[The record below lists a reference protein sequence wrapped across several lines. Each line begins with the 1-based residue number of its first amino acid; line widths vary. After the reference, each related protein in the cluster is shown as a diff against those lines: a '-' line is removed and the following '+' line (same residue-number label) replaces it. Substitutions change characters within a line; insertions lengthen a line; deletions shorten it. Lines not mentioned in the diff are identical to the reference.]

1 MGVDEEVKKVSRF
14 QRRKNFRP
22 NLFFQGVSMSIE
34 NTLIDELNTSE
45 NTGDIIPS
53 VPIDLII
60 AQRTAGIAAFMEGLE
75 KLREAELLFAAAAE
89 RIGSQ
94 GWMRLWRQVGVAA
107 KKMK

>member
-1 MGVDEEVKKVSRF
+1 
-14 QRRKNFRP
+14 
-22 NLFFQGVSMSIE
+22 MSIE

-89 RIGSQ
+89 KDWFSGLDEI
-94 GWMRLWRQVGVAA
+94 VASGRRCRKENEIEA
-107 KKMK
+107 LRRRVARCVDREGANKFLI

>member
-1 MGVDEEVKKVSRF
+1 
-14 QRRKNFRP
+14 
-22 NLFFQGVSMSIE
+22 MSIE

-75 KLREAELLFAAAAE
+75 KLREAELLF
-89 RIGSQ
+89 SCC
-94 GWMRLWRQVGVAA
+94 
-107 KKMK
+107 